1 MSDYLDFWS
10 LLIIVITFLLFLTA
24 LFLKGFTHDLL
35 LEAGVFLVSFKLII
49 MAYKNSVNVKHF
61 KTDLDEIRRLLL
73 AMRDDQS

>member
-24 LFLKGFTHDLL
+24 LFLKGLTHDLL
-35 LEAGVFLVSFKLII
+35 LETGVFLVSCKLIL
-49 MAYKNSVNVKHF
+49 MAYKNGVNVKHF
-61 KTDLDEIRRLLL
+61 KSDLEEIRRLLL

>member
-73 AMRDDQS
+73 DMRDDQS